1 MPAPAPTPPPA
12 RPFPWWVP
20 LGGLVLALLY
30 LPTLATPFDFIDDGN
45 LVYPA
50 PAGTTVEG
58 HLDRYA
64 DKVAANV
71 THLGPFRPVVWAHW
85 EVSANLAGGDPAV
98 WRLSRLVWCG
108 LAATMLLAF
117 LRGLNVPAP
126 AALVAGLAAM
136 ANPYRNEIW
145 TSLTLAE
152 GVAMPYCLLALTAA
166 RKASG
171 SPRPGKWDALAIVSL
186 LAALGCKNTFAAL
199 VPAMLALRL
208 LPDGVRLTAAVRAN
222 AGRVPVYLA
231 PLLLPAAHFVY
242 FKLNWHPGQYETPG
256 PSLGQLGKMLGW
268 LKGAAGADFLGVGV
282 GLMLVVVWRARR
294 SARQTQVETRPP
306 TRPGHYRA
314 LMVAAGL
321 LLAAGVAVYL
331 PLPMMAARY
340 TMPAVWGVDLALALL
355 VTATLAAPAG
365 WPKRLAVA
373 GVAAGLVG
381 LVAASY
387 GRQEKFA
394 ARARLLWDALH
405 HVEATAPPGTRVA
418 WVGGETSAGAL
429 NVEEGIHFQ
438 WHLFHRGRG
447 DIRVGLV
454 DAAGAPVP
462 RVELPPLAGPP
473 DYRLAMGQS
482 PAASGVEFA
491 AAYRLGRKRLTCR
504 LDPIRGPAAVP
515 TMPDAELLT
524 RLAEAKQAGGPAT
537 AELRP

>member
-1 MPAPAPTPPPA
+1 MPESAPCPPPA
-12 RPFPWWVP
+12 RRFPWWVP
-20 LGGLVLALLY
+20 LGGLALALLY
-30 LPTLATPFDFIDDGN
+30 LPTLTTPFDFIDDGN

-50 PAGTTVEG
+50 PAGTTLDG

-71 THLGPFRPVVWAHW
+71 THLGPFRPIVWAHW
-85 EVSANLAGGDPAV
+85 ELTANLAGGDPLA
-98 WRLSRLVWCG
+98 WRLTRLAWCG
-108 LAATMLLAF
+108 LAATTLLAF

-166 RKASG
+166 RKAAG
-171 SPRPGKWDALAIVSL
+171 SPRPGKWDAVAVLSL

-231 PLLLPAAHFVY
+231 PLLLPLAHFAY
-242 FKLNWHPGQYETPG
+242 FKLNWKPGQYETPG
-256 PSLGQLGKMLGW
+256 PSVDQLGRIAGW

-282 GLMLVVVWRARR
+282 GLMLVVVWQAGRLT
-294 SARQTQVETRPP
+294 RQAGVEVRPD
-306 TRPGHYRA
+306 RYRA
-314 LMVAAGL
+314 LTVAAGL

-331 PLPMMAARY
+331 PVPIMAARY
-340 TMPAVWGVDLALALL
+340 TMPAVWGVDLLLALL
-355 VTATLAAPAG
+355 VTAALAAPAG
-365 WPKRLAVA
+365 WPKRVAVVA
-373 GVAAGLVG
+373 VAAGLVG
-381 LVAASY
+381 LAAASY

-394 ARARLLWDALH
+394 ARARLLWDALRY
-405 HVEATAPPGTRVA
+405 VEATAPAGARVA
-418 WVGGETSAGAL
+418 WVGGDTAAGAL
-429 NVEEGIHFQ
+429 NAEEGIHFQ
-438 WHLFHRGRG
+438 WHLVHRGRG

-454 DAAGAPVP
+454 DAAGDPIR
-462 RVELPPLAGPP
+462 RVELPPLDGPA
-473 DYRLAMGQS
+473 DYRLAMGKP
-482 PAASGVEFA
+482 PAAGGVEFA

-504 LDPIRGPAAVP
+504 LDPVPALAGVP
-515 TMPDAELLT
+515 TMPDAELLA
-524 RLAEAKQAGGPAT
+524 RLAGAKEAGGPAT
-537 AELRP
+537 AARRR